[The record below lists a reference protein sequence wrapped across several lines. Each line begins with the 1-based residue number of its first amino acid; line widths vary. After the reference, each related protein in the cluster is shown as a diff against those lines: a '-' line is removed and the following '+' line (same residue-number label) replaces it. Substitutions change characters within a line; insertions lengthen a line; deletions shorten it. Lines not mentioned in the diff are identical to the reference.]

1 MLALQGSRLV
11 VTVGER
17 DLRWVAER
25 HTPRRLRH
33 CDCGTDAAQ
42 NEAGIEIGG
51 PGSDIAR
58 RLGAVGYSGQ
68 NGDQMRKMR

>member
-1 MLALQGSRLV
+1 MLALQGSRVV
-11 VTVGER
+11 VTAGAR
-17 DLRWVAER
+17 GSRWVAER
-25 HTPRRLRH
+25 HTPRRPRH

-51 PGSDIAR
+51 LGSDIAR
-58 RLGAVGYSGQ
+58 RSGAVGYSGQ